1 MQESDGPPQQELLER
16 LQRENASLREC
27 IAGYPRILE
36 TLSASEANFRR
47 LFESAAVANCEVDA
61 ATDRIVRA
69 NRRYCDLVGY
79 SAAELTG
86 GMTWLDLTHPE
97 DRAQTLA
104 SAQPIKREQQAFF
117 EVEKRYVR
125 KDATVVWVHVAGT
138 LLKEL
143 SGQPARILGAVY
155 DITKRKHAERALHN
169 ATQRLAATLESIA
182 DGLIV
187 LDRDWRYT
195 FCSATAAKLLG
206 MSREDLLGACFWDL
220 VPRAESTRFFD
231 EFQRAALT
239 QQPTYFEDL
248 YPRPVDK
255 WFECHCYPSEEGL
268 TVYFRD
274 VSERRRHADARRAT
288 EDRYRLLADTM
299 QQGVV
304 HHNAQGEI
312 IAMNPAAERILG
324 RTREDS
330 LGRTSAQFERA
341 TIREDGSIFA
351 GADHPAMRALASG
364 EPQRGVVMGVFQER
378 TADYAWIKIDAVPL
392 VASGEARPS
401 EVYTIFED
409 ITDKRAN
416 EEARRRLTDELQIV
430 LDAAPVPIWIVHD
443 AAARH
448 VTGNRFA
455 DEMLGVPHGTNVTK
469 LPAEDAPAVR
479 YQVLRDGLPV
489 PLDELP
495 ARRAMQSGTVVTNQE
510 LTVITAD
517 GRRLSLLLGAT
528 PLFDAEGRVRG
539 AVTAGS
545 NITDKKRSE
554 EELQRVANVLH
565 DDKERLA
572 SVINSIEDE
581 VWFTDVDGRVTL
593 ANPTAKREFGAIE
606 GSNVRALA
614 AGLVVLRADGSPLP
628 VEESAQVRALAG
640 APVRDEELVM
650 MPRTQE
656 FRHRQV
662 SAVPVRDASGKIV
675 GVVSVVRDITDRKRT
690 EESLREADRRK
701 DEFLAMLS
709 HELRNPLAP
718 IRNAAEMLGS
728 PAIAPERLQWAQ
740 GVIQRQVKHMA
751 LLLDDLLDAARI
763 TQGKLALK
771 RERITLESIIDA
783 AVEAARP
790 LFDEK
795 RHELVVNV
803 PSEAVLLDADPLRM
817 AQVVSNLLTNAA
829 KYTDPGGHIELAAS
843 ARAGQLRLSVKD
855 DGIGIAPESLR
866 DVFAMFSQVERGSER
881 SEGGLGI
888 GLALV
893 HGIVELHSGRVAVA
907 SPGVGRG
914 TEFTVLLPL
923 LDAGST
929 DAEFAR
935 RAAAAPAAA
944 IPGTRA
950 AAPATAPATV
960 SATKQTSR
968 RVLVADDNQDAAD
981 TLAMILEL
989 AGHEVRVAHDGRAAL
1004 ALAAEFRP
1012 EVALLDLGMPELSG
1026 YELATALRREAW
1038 GRDMQLI
1045 ALTGWGQDGDR
1056 QRAEGAGFDLHLTKP
1071 VDPGVI
1077 EGLLRRIWPHSG
1089 GA

>member
-1 MQESDGPPQQELLER
+1 MQESAGPPERELLEQ

-27 IAGYPRILE
+27 IAGYPRVLE
-36 TLSASEANFRR
+36 TLKASEANFRR

-61 ATDRIVRA
+61 ATDRIVRV
-69 NRRYCDLVGY
+69 NQRYCDLVGY

-86 GMTWLDLTHPE
+86 GMTWLDLTHPD
-97 DRAQTLA
+97 DRVHNVA
-104 SAQPIKREQQAFF
+104 SAQPIKREQEAFF

-125 KDATVVWVHVAGT
+125 KDATIIWVHVAAT
-138 LLKEL
+138 LLNEF
-143 SGQPARILGAVY
+143 SGSPARVIAAVY

-195 FCSATAAKLLG
+195 FCSATAAKLLA
-206 MSREDLLGACFWDL
+206 MPREDLLGACFWDL
-220 VPRAESTRFFD
+220 VRRAESTRFFA
-231 EFQRAALT
+231 EFGRAVLT
-239 QQPTYFEDL
+239 QQPVYFEDL
-248 YPRPVDK
+248 YPAPVDK
-255 WFECHCYPSEEGL
+255 WFECHCYPSDEGL

-299 QQGVV
+299 RQGVV
-304 HHNAQGEI
+304 HQNAQGEI

-324 RTREDS
+324 WTREDS
-330 LGRTSAQFERA
+330 LGRTSTEFERT
-341 TIREDGSIFA
+341 TIREDGSILP
-351 GADHPAMRALASG
+351 GAEHPAMRALATG

-378 TADYAWIKIDAVPL
+378 TADYAWIKVDAMPL
-392 VASGEARPS
+392 VGPGEASPS

-409 ITDKRAN
+409 ITDKRSN
-416 EEARRRLTDELQIV
+416 EEARRRLTDELQTV

-448 VTGNRFA
+448 VTGNRCA
-455 DEMLGVPHGTNVTK
+455 DEMLGVPHGANVTK
-469 LPAEDAPAVR
+469 FPAEDTPAVR
-479 YQVLRDGLPV
+479 YEVLRDGEPV
-489 PLDELP
+489 PLDDLP
-495 ARRAMQSGTVVTNQE
+495 ARRAMRSGKVVTNQE

-517 GRRLSLLLGAT
+517 GRQLSLLLGAT
-528 PLFDAEGRVRG
+528 PLVDGEGRVRG

-554 EELQRVANVLH
+554 QELQRVFDVLH
-565 DDKERLA
+565 AEKERLS

-606 GSNVRALA
+606 GSSVRQLA

-628 VEESAQVRALAG
+628 VEESAHLRALAG
-640 APVRDEELVM
+640 EPMRDEELVM
-650 MPRTQE
+650 MPRTRE

-662 SAVPVRDASGKIV
+662 SAVPVRDASGKII
-675 GVVSVVRDITDRKRT
+675 GVVSVVRDITERKRT
-690 EESLREADRRK
+690 EQSLREADRRK
-701 DEFLAMLS
+701 DEFLAMLA

-718 IRNAAEMLGS
+718 IRTAAEILGS
-728 PAIAPERLQWAQ
+728 PAIPPERLQWAQ

-763 TQGKLALK
+763 TQGKLTLK
-771 RERITLESIIDA
+771 RERVTLESIIDA
-783 AVEAARP
+783 AVEAAQP
-790 LFDEK
+790 LIDEK
-795 RHELVVNV
+795 RHELVLNL
-803 PSEAVLLDADPLRM
+803 PGEELLLVADPLRM

-829 KYTDPGGHIELAAS
+829 KYTDAGGHIELAAS
-843 ARAGQLRLSVKD
+843 ADEGRLRLSVKD
-855 DGIGIAPESLR
+855 DGIGIAPDSLAH
-866 DVFAMFSQVERGSER
+866 VFAMFSQVERGSER
-881 SEGGLGI
+881 SAGGLGI

-893 HGIVELHSGRVAVA
+893 QGIVELLSGRVAVA

-914 TEFTVLLPL
+914 TEFTVVLPL
-923 LDAGST
+923 VAAGPT
-929 DAEFAR
+929 DPESAPQP
-935 RAAAAPAAA
+935 AAAPAAA
-944 IPGTRA
+944 
-950 AAPATAPATV
+950 PATATRPA
-960 SATKQTSR
+960 SR

-989 AGHEVRVAHDGRAAL
+989 AGHEVRVAHDGRAAF

-1012 EVALLDLGMPELSG
+1012 EFALLDLGMPELSG
-1026 YELATALRREAW
+1026 YELARALRREPW

-1056 QRAEGAGFDLHLTKP
+1056 RRAEAAGFDRHITKP

-1077 EGLLRRIWPHSG
+1077 EGLLR